1 VIVDALRDYLR
12 AAVRSLRK
20 SPGFAA
26 AVVLTLAFGI
36 GANTAIFSLF
46 NQFLLRPLPVPEPDR
61 LVNLGAPGP
70 KWGTT
75 SCSGAGDCEQV
86 FSYPMFRDLERDPT
100 VFTGIAAHRGFGA
113 NIAYRGQTQSGDGML
128 VSGSYFPVLGL
139 APELGR
145 LLGPNDDPKVGE
157 SRVVAL
163 SHAYWQRQF
172 GSDPDVLNETL
183 IVNGQPLTV
192 VGVAPRG
199 FTGTT
204 LGTSPQ
210 VFVPITLRSL
220 MQPGI
225 EPDDENRRSYW
236 IYLFARLK
244 PGVSISQ
251 AHTAINVPY
260 RAIVNDVEAPLQEG
274 MSAQTMARF
283 RAQEITVEPGAR
295 GQSQVPGNA
304 RTPLTLLLGVTALVL
319 LIACANIVNLLLARA
334 VSRTGEMAVR
344 LSIGAGR
351 RHLIVQLLTES
362 VLLALAGGLAGL
374 LVADGT
380 LNLIVSLLPAAIVN
394 LEVGLDL
401 SAIAYA
407 AALAFAS
414 VLLFGLY
421 PALKGTRMKLSTV
434 LKGQSG
440 QTAGGHGAVR
450 FRTTL
455 ATVQIALSMALLV
468 LAGLFTQS
476 LINVSRVDLGIKTD
490 TLATFSVSPE
500 LNGYPPERSAILF
513 ERLEDELGAL
523 PGVISVTSSLVPL
536 LADFSS
542 GSSLSVEGFEAG
554 PDTDT
559 NVRTNEIGPGFF
571 RIMGI
576 PLIAG
581 REFERADA
589 LGTAK
594 VAIVNETFLK
604 KFDLGRDVVGKRM
617 AVGRKENLDIE
628 IVGFVKDAKYSQVK
642 DEIPPQYFTPHRQND
657 NLGFMTFY
665 VRSPLDPVQ
674 LLPMIPQVVAG
685 LDTNLPVENLK
696 TMPQQIRDN
705 VFLDRFVS
713 VLSAAFATL
722 ATLLAAIGLYGVL
735 AYTIAQRTRE
745 IGLRSALGAAPARL
759 RAMVLNQV
767 GRMTLTGGVI
777 GLLAAVALGRAA
789 QSLLFGLEGFEPGV
803 LASAAAA
810 LSLVAFGAGYLPAR
824 RAARVHPMEALR
836 NQ

>member
-1 VIVDALRDYLR
+1 
-12 AAVRSLRK
+12 
-20 SPGFAA
+20 
-26 AVVLTLAFGI
+26 
-36 GANTAIFSLF
+36 
-46 NQFLLRPLPVPEPDR
+46 
-61 LVNLGAPGP
+61 
-70 KWGTT
+70 
-75 SCSGAGDCEQV
+75 
-86 FSYPMFRDLERDPT
+86 
-100 VFTGIAAHRGFGA
+100 
-113 NIAYRGQTQSGDGML
+113 
-128 VSGSYFPVLGL
+128 
-139 APELGR
+139 
-145 LLGPNDDPKVGE
+145 
-157 SRVVAL
+157 
-163 SHAYWQRQF
+163 
-172 GSDPDVLNETL
+172 
-183 IVNGQPLTV
+183 
-192 VGVAPRG
+192 
-199 FTGTT
+199 
-204 LGTSPQ
+204 
-210 VFVPITLRSL
+210 
-220 MQPGI
+220 
-225 EPDDENRRSYW
+225 
-236 IYLFARLK
+236 
-244 PGVSISQ
+244 
-251 AHTAINVPY
+251 
-260 RAIVNDVEAPLQEG
+260 
-274 MSAQTMARF
+274 
-283 RAQEITVEPGAR
+283 
-295 GQSQVPGNA
+295 
-304 RTPLTLLLGVTALVL
+304 
-319 LIACANIVNLLLARA
+319 
-334 VSRTGEMAVR
+334 
-344 LSIGAGR
+344 
-351 RHLIVQLLTES
+351 
-362 VLLALAGGLAGL
+362 
-374 LVADGT
+374 
-380 LNLIVSLLPAAIVN
+380 
-394 LEVGLDL
+394 
-401 SAIAYA
+401 
-407 AALAFAS
+407 
-414 VLLFGLY
+414 
-421 PALKGTRMKLSTV
+421 
-434 LKGQSG
+434 
-440 QTAGGHGAVR
+440 
-450 FRTTL
+450 
-455 ATVQIALSMALLV
+455 
-468 LAGLFTQS
+468 
-476 LINVSRVDLGIKTD
+476 
-490 TLATFSVSPE
+490 
-500 LNGYPPERSAILF
+500 
-513 ERLEDELGAL
+513 
-523 PGVISVTSSLVPL
+523 LVPL

-642 DEIPPQYFTPHRQND
+642 DEMPPQYFTPHRQND

-685 LDTNLPVENLK
+685 LDPNLPVENLK